1 MALIKVRATAKGF
14 NGGPSA
20 KLKSVW
26 EFRGN
31 KDLMIADE
39 DRGLKN
45 IGDVFMIE
53 ESKFTASWMEYV
65 DPPAPKPVAVATVTQ
80 ANPAVVDAP
89 RKAGR
94 PKKVV

>member
-31 KDLMIADE
+31 KDLIVADE

-45 IGDVFMIE
+45 VGDVFMIE
-53 ESKFTASWMEYV
+53 ESKFAASWMEYV
-65 DPPAPKPVAVATVTQ
+65 DPPAPKPVAVAAPV
-80 ANPAVVDAP
+80 AAVEAP